1 MIAIV
6 LDFLAAYVL
15 KRYFSTKLQYFFM
28 GLIAGVINATAG
40 AFLVG
45 IWLDEPPGVI
55 ATRALSGVVPH
66 TLFIFICLFFALRL
80 DVQKAKKQALKNEEE
95 YRDESE
101 QRVITDV
108 LKNNQGVDLS
118 AAPRDEALEENL
130 ARLSTE
136 EIIGRM
142 QNKNFADASI
152 PSVLRVLDSRKKI
165 GLIHRK

>member
-1 MIAIV
+1 MIAII

-28 GLIAGVINATAG
+28 GLIAGVITATAG

-45 IWLDEPPGVI
+45 MWLDEPPGVI

-66 TLFIFICLFFALRL
+66 TLFIFICLFFGLRL
-80 DVQKAKKQALKNEEE
+80 DAKKVNKQALKDEEK
-95 YRDESE
+95 YWDENE

-118 AAPRDEALEENL
+118 AAPHNEALEENL

-136 EIIGRM
+136 EIVERL
-142 QNKNFADASI
+142 QNKNFADVSV
-152 PSVLRVLDSRKKI
+152 PSVLRVLSSRKKT
-165 GLIHRK
+165 